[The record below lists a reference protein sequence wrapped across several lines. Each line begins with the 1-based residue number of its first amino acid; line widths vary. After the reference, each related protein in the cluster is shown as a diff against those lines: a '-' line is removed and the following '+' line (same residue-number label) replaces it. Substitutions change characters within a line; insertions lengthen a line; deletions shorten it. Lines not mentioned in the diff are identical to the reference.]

1 MITKLLSV
9 FNESPSSFEGQEKG
23 ERVIYL
29 LRKHPFV
36 AFLPVSMTATFALI
50 PIFIFLIFYS
60 LITDS
65 EYFVFFLFLIC
76 LYYMFLWIIAFYHLM
91 MYTLNTV
98 IVTDK
103 RIIDRDQLG
112 FFERKV
118 SELHVYRIQ
127 DITVSTKGILPTMLG
142 YGDVMVQTAGIEQSF
157 VFRQMPNPE
166 EVKTEI
172 MKVVSMANAGVKPHH
187 TGPLPPSSVH
197 NSEALLS

>member
-1 MITKLLSV
+1 MISRLLSV
-9 FNESPSSFEGQEKG
+9 FNESADSFEGQEKG

-29 LRKHPFV
+29 LRRHPFV
-36 AFLPVSMTATFALI
+36 AFLPVSMVGTLALI
-50 PIFIFLIFYS
+50 PIFLFLIFYS
-60 LITDS
+60 IITNS
-65 EYFVFFLFLIC
+65 PYFTFFLFLAC
-76 LYYMFLWIIAFYHLM
+76 LYYMFLWLIAFYHLT

-112 FFERKV
+112 FFDRKI

-142 YGDVMVQTAGIEQSF
+142 YGDVTVQTAGIEPSF
-157 VFRQMPNPE
+157 LFRQMPNPE

-187 TGPLPPSSVH
+187 ASPQPVH